1 MIEPAQMSL
10 KLLPPS
16 ALIKTGPVDHAD
28 WNFLPALGLVQR
40 LRFRI
45 ICRLLDGL
53 KPVRLLE
60 LGYGSGVFMPEL
72 ASRCAELYG
81 LDLHEK
87 HDAVRQSLGTHGVD
101 AELRSGTAE
110 HLPYDDGMFDCVVA
124 VSVLEYVDDIERASS
139 EITRVLAPAGKL
151 VLVTPGSSPLWD
163 VMLRLSTGESAS
175 QYSDRRQRLIPA
187 LRRAFAQDRELAVPA
202 LGGRA
207 LRLYTGL
214 RLTRR

>member
-1 MIEPAQMSL
+1 MSL

-16 ALIKTGPVDHAD
+16 ALIKTGPVDHAH

-53 KPVRLLE
+53 KPARLLE

-72 ASRCAELYG
+72 ASRCAELHG

-87 HDAVRQSLGTHGVD
+87 HDAVRQSLGMNGVD
-101 AELRSGTAE
+101 AQLRSGTAE